1 MSNERPIVSLG
12 HVVIKTD
19 RIGACI
25 EFYSALGMTQGNTK
39 KPQQRLALMQMR
51 GGTDL
56 ILIAS
61 DHPFAKGEVDEPGH
75 PFAAGLEES
84 RVSYGDYVGPLD
96 LLIASR
102 ERDDLAAYREDL
114 VKAGLAPSDINHETL
129 TDHYTF
135 SVVDPDGRKITILT
149 NHANYEI
156 KN

>member
-19 RIGACI
+19 RIADCVD
-25 EFYSALGMTQGNTK
+25 FYTALGMTKGNTN
-39 KPQQRLALMQMR
+39 KPQQRIALMQMR

-61 DHPFAKGEVDEPGH
+61 DHPFATGDVDDPDH

-102 ERDDLAAYREDL
+102 EREDLAVYREDL
-114 VKAGLAPSDINHETL
+114 IKAGLEPSEIKHEELTNH
-129 TDHYTF
+129 HTF
-135 SVVDPDGRKITILT
+135 SVVDPDGRKVTILT

>member
-1 MSNERPIVSLG
+1 MPNERPIVSLG
-12 HVVIKTD
+12 HVVVKTD
-19 RIGACI
+19 QIAACI
-25 EFYSALGMTQGNTK
+25 EFYSALGMTQGNTN
-39 KPQQRLALMQMR
+39 KPQQHLALMQMR

-61 DHPFAKGEVDEPGH
+61 DHPFATGDVDEPGH

-102 ERDDLAAYREDL
+102 ERGDLEAYRDDL
-114 VKAGLAPSDINHETL
+114 VKAGLNPSEIQHEELTNH
-129 TDHYTF
+129 HTF
-135 SVVDPDGRKITILT
+135 HIVDPDGRKVTILT